1 MLLHD
6 LHRKNLNIIIWAINF
21 ATIVND
27 LRSYE
32 EEKLQFPWKNLL
44 KIQFSLKN
52 IQKYLQCKTNLSY
65 LNLNF

>member
-27 LRSYE
+27 LRSYKK
-32 EEKLQFPWKNLL
+32 EKLQFLWKNLL